1 MVASSG
7 LQTSFSSTSPSGLSG
22 LGESAGL
29 RVRIYNDAFA
39 HLPCAN
45 LLAYI
50 DEAFAGQGGDDDDD
64 EETEGLRDKRS
75 LRSYSWKGKKPR
87 VKPCSV

>member
-1 MVASSG
+1 MPGIHEVSH
-7 LQTSFSSTSPSGLSG
+7 
-22 LGESAGL
+22 
-29 RVRIYNDAFA
+29 IYISLV
-39 HLPCAN
+39 H

-50 DEAFAGQGGDDDDD
+50 DEAFAGQGGDDDEE